1 MPKIYLSKEERDCQ
15 HFCDFVR
22 RELRVQKKKRS
33 DLADE
38 LGLPLSSV
46 TQRINGN
53 ARWNLSEIITT
64 LYFLNTSYEFGD
76 NR

>member
-1 MPKIYLSKEERDCQ
+1 MPKIYLSKEQKESQ

-53 ARWNLSEIITT
+53 ARWTLTEIITT
-64 LYFLNTSYEFGD
+64 LYFLGTSYEFGE

>member
-1 MPKIYLSKEERDCQ
+1 MPKIYLSKTERESQ

-22 RELRVQKKKRS
+22 RQLRVQKKKRS

-53 ARWNLSEIITT
+53 ARWTLTEIITT